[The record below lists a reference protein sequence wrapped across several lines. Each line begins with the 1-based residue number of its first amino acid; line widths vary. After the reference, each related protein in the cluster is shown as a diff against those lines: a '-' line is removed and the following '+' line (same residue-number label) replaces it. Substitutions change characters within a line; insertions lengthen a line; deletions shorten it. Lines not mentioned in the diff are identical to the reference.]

1 MYEKHC
7 FKMKQNSSLLA
18 VTAVALVSTSK
29 LLHFAIV

>member
-1 MYEKHC
+1 MKSSAL
-7 FKMKQNSSLLA
+7 KMKENSSLLA